1 MLEQSR
7 KKLLQMAG
15 KIAFLGP
22 LLARLTV
29 GVVFVGTGWGK
40 IHDLPKVAEFFE
52 ELHIPA
58 PHFQAGLVATTEL
71 VGGALIL
78 VGLLTRLAALPLAF
92 TMVIAIL
99 TAKLPKVE
107 GITDLFGFEEVTYL
121 VIFLW
126 IALAG
131 PGPVSL
137 DWLISKR
144 WFDEHGRP
152 PHETSSSLAPSA

>member
-1 MLEQSR
+1 MLER
-7 KKLLQMAG
+7 LRDRLLQIAG
-15 KIAFLGP
+15 KISFLGP

-71 VGGALIL
+71 VGGSLLL
-78 VGLLTRLAALPLAF
+78 VGLMTRLAALPLAF
-92 TMVIAIL
+92 TMVVAIL

-107 GITDLFGFEEVTYL
+107 GITDFFGFEEVTYL
-121 VIFLW
+121 VVFLW

-131 PGPVSL
+131 PGPVSI

-144 WFDEHGRP
+144 WFGRP
-152 PHETSSSLAPSA
+152 GRSPTPGPASLAPNP